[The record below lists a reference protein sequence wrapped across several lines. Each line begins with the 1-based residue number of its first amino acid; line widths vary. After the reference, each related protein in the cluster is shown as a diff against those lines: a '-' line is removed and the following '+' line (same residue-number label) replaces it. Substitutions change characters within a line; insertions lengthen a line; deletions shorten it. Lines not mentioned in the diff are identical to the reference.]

1 MGGWVGDCKKVPV
14 DFVRKGHS
22 GLRLGQY
29 SSPPLTTLLPIHI
42 PRAASNRPPDALD
55 SGVRGLKGLGR
66 RGRAHSDRTAD

>member
-29 SSPPLTTLLPIHI
+29 SSPPLTTLLPPHPSTSLERLPTGHLMLWIQVF
-42 PRAASNRPPDALD
+42 A
-55 SGVRGLKGLGR
+55 G
-66 RGRAHSDRTAD
+66 